1 VKRFDSRLRALETRL
16 GVSNAQPRILYIVSR
31 IVQRLGLD
39 RQTCIQ
45 ILDEGGFLRKRGYMS
60 VDLAL
65 VPDGLSAEE
74 TKRFLLENGAKICP
88 SGAAQGSGAP
98 GKERDGCILRPQS
111 SQQTGHSV
119 EVKDVEAGETFH
131 IRLNTG

>member
-1 VKRFDSRLRALETRL
+1 MKTFDRRLRKLEDRL
-16 GVSNAQPRILYIVSR
+16 GITDANPRILYIVGR
-31 IVQRLGLD
+31 IVQRIGLD
-39 RQTCIQ
+39 KDTCIQ

-60 VDLAL
+60 VNLGL
-65 VPDGLSAEE
+65 IPDGLSAEE

-98 GKERDGCILRPQS
+98 GKERDGCILRRQS

-119 EVKDVEAGETFH
+119 EVKNVEAGETFH